1 MAYAVITGAS
11 GGIGRAIVERLLG
24 EGWSVLLVAR
34 NASRLMQLRQ
44 QLMQQLAIQDEQRI
58 GWLALDLQTSEAIT
72 ELQHFLQA
80 RQRPLDLLVHA
91 AGCQQFAWLETQT
104 DAQLQQQVTLNLL
117 APLRLAQMALP
128 FLGQHGTLVNIGSSF
143 GEIGYPGFVPYCASK
158 AGLAMLTE
166 ALAREVGPQGPRIC
180 LLAPRAT
187 DTELNSAAVVAMNQ
201 ALGNRS
207 DPPQRVADELMQ
219 LLAGRQTRRFIG
231 WPEKLFVRLNR
242 LLPGVV
248 SQALAR
254 QRSVIA
260 RFANRSA
267 PDSSQSHDPLHAQ
280 QKETAK

>member
-58 GWLALDLQTSEAIT
+58 GWLALDLQTREAIT

-166 ALAREVGPQGPRIC
+166 ALAREVGPLGPRIC

-219 LLAGRQTRRFIG
+219 LLAGHQTRRFIG

-260 RFANRSA
+260 RFASRSA
-267 PDSSQSHDPLHAQ
+267 QDSSQTHDPLHAQ